1 MQGPLLPPVLVVCHS
16 MLTRTPATCQ
26 SRTATSESRAPLP
39 ATPHSGAVARRAAL
53 SALAGLGRGHCLLK
67 RTSRDAGA
75 SCQPDTRLLLL
86 LLLQLQRQLS
96 SWPSKPQLARQPSQ
110 PHQATPVTDAA
121 PCACTA
127 ACAPPAIAA
136 AMRCRLVL
144 LQLLPLPCVPVPAAL
159 LAPSVS
165 TTQLHK
171 APLLQ
176 AATTPMALPTA
187 NISRHADLLLLPL
200 LLASSVVGGG
210 AAVTTAASSTRAAR
224 RSAGSAPPSRTSSAS
239 QLAAAAAAVPG

>member
-1 MQGPLLPPVLVVCHS
+1 MQGPLLLPVFVVCHS

-53 SALAGLGRGHCLLK
+53 SALAGRGRGHCLLK

-144 LQLLPLPCVPVPAAL
+144 L
-159 LAPSVS
+159 PSVS

-200 LLASSVVGGG
+200 LLASSGVGGG